1 MFGAAS
7 INGLNVRPAS
17 ERLLAKEI
25 PFFRLDLCQ
34 VLFVASVLEKFAG
47 DGSSAVASGLLNPVP
62 CPSDAR
68 RSSGDGT
75 VGRSRSW

>member
-1 MFGAAS
+1 MFGVAS

-25 PFFRLDLCQ
+25 PLFRVDLCQ
-34 VLFVASVLEKFAG
+34 VLLVASVLEKFVG
-47 DGSSAVASGLLNPVP
+47 GGSSAVASCLLNLVP